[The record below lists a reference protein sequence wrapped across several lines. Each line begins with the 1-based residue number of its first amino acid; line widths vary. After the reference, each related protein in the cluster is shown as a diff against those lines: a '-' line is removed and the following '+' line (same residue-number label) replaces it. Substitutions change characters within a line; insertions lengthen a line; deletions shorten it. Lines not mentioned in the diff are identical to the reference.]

1 MERLMWPLHHSSASF
16 IAPPAEIKAI
26 KAAFVAR
33 WRQVSRRSSGP
44 RGASARSI
52 HQQQRKKKNRF
63 SITNIQ
69 DLVISSRARH
79 TDCCTSPQ
87 KGGAK
92 GATFCV
98 ASATVQLGTELTLTT
113 PTVQPGET
121 FLGPG
126 RFEQLVLHRVGPW
139 WRRDARPGFNH
150 GRSAGPKTCFRPNLL
165 MRTVITAAA
174 GVTSGSLRDT

>member
-1 MERLMWPLHHSSASF
+1 MWPLHHSSASF
-16 IAPPAEIKAI
+16 IAP
-26 KAAFVAR
+26 R
-33 WRQVSRRSSGP
+33 GDQSDQSRL
-44 RGASARSI
+44 RGALAPGVPALQRAPRSLCSLHSSAAVEE
-52 HQQQRKKKNRF
+52 KNRF

-79 TDCCTSPQ
+79 TDSCTSPQ

-139 WRRDARPGFNH
+139 WRRDARPGLNH
-150 GRSAGPKTCFRPNLL
+150 GRSAGPNTCFRPNLV
-165 MRTVITAAA
+165 MRIVITAAA